1 MQSDSLPPADSEQER
16 AAPSS
21 GAGLE
26 NSVQLMDF
34 GDGETVYITAGHVD
48 LVTLIRRGGGV
59 GSTWAYIPGQVL
71 HCWLEPMYNPSRLQ
85 AGRRLGD
92 ALLAGPYAIR
102 NSEYRKAPRSP
113 FADWRTT
120 AEG

>member
-34 GDGETVYITAGHVD
+34 GNGETVYITAGHVD

-71 HCWLEPMYNPSRLQ
+71 HCWLEPMGQGGFLFSGEEQPSPSGIPITVALEPDNMPEVF
-85 AGRRLGD
+85 RRPP
-92 ALLAGPYAIR
+92 A
-102 NSEYRKAPRSP
+102 N
-113 FADWRTT
+113 
-120 AEG
+120 